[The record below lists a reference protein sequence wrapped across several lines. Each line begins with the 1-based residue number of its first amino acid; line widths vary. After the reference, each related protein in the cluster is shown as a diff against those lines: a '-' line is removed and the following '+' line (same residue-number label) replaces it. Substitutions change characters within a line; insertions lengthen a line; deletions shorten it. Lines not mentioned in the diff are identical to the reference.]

1 MLPRY
6 HEFDRALHSEQIA
19 RFHLPKFDTAE
30 VVVSANAQLSADEFA
45 ERDAE
50 IGRDLLV
57 HL

>member
-30 VVVSANAQLSADEFA
+30 VVVSANAQYPPTELRSGMPKLGE
-45 ERDAE
+45 
-50 IGRDLLV
+50 G
-57 HL
+57 